1 MIIQEESTI
10 TDRSEFIKG
19 GTVGFLLVHSL
30 GGTPVELRLVAHG
43 LARRGHTVNCCQLAG
58 HCGTPEELRRSN
70 WRQWYASVEAAH
82 DRLREHCDIIFAG
95 GQSMGGILALHLAQ
109 NRAAE
114 VDGLLLYAPTFRLDG
129 WAMPW
134 YLALLH
140 LIRPTPLN
148 LKIDL
153 VEREPFGLKDE
164 RVRALV
170 VKSMQAGDSSQAGSY
185 VTPMRALANFNQLVS
200 VVKRNLSRVQQPT
213 LIVHPRNDD
222 MASIKNAQYLQRYL
236 GGLVD
241 TVILENSYH
250 IVTLDQ
256 QRHIVV
262 GRTVEFV
269 DWIVERIADRQQ
281 VARIIARNQAGDRT

>member
-1 MIIQEESTI
+1 MNIQDESTI

-19 GTVGFLLVHSL
+19 GRVGFLLAHSL
-30 GGTPVELRLVAHG
+30 GGTPVELRFLAHG
-43 LARRGHTVNCCQLAG
+43 LARRGHTVSCCQLAG
-58 HCGTPEELRRSN
+58 HGGTPEELRRSS
-70 WRQWYASVEAAH
+70 WREWYASVEAAH

-95 GQSMGGILALHLAQ
+95 GLSMGGILALHLAQ

-114 VDGLLLYAPTFRLDG
+114 ISGLLLYAPTLRLDG

-140 LIRPTPLN
+140 LIRPIPLN

-170 VKSMQAGDSSQAGSY
+170 LKGMQARDSSQAGSY
-185 VTPMRALANFNQLVS
+185 ATPMRSFANFNQLVS
-200 VVKRNLSRVQQPT
+200 VVKRNLSRVQQPA

-222 MASIKNAQYLQRYL
+222 MASIKNAQYLQKYL

-256 QRHIVV
+256 QRHVVV
-262 GRTVEFV
+262 GRTIEFV
-269 DWIVERIADRQQ
+269 DWIVDGITNRQA
-281 VARIIARNQAGDRT
+281 VAQIIAATQAGDRT